1 MKEFIYD
8 LSMSVV
14 AGILT
19 IAGLALGVYLVLNQ
33 WITATYSQSVAVV
46 VGAYL
51 LSIIWNVRFDAGD
64 DE

>member
-1 MKEFIYD
+1 MKQFIYD

-14 AGILT
+14 AGIIT
-19 IAGLALGVYLVLNQ
+19 IATLALGVYLVLNQ
-33 WITATYSQSVAVV
+33 WLNATYSQSIAVV
-46 VGAYL
+46 VGVYL